1 MLRIILPAL
10 AVAFLVSPALAQ
22 TRPDPA
28 CARPATPV
36 IRAICADPALQDL
49 DQSVARA
56 FIAARARVDR
66 EALPALEK
74 DQKSFLSE
82 RAIVLESK
90 DMALADYLK
99 NRISFLESI
108 KSPAWGRDAAAFVG
122 TWRNSVG
129 EVRITRDADDRLIV
143 AISTL
148 SPAENRWICDIE
160 GAAAPKNGRL
170 EFSEEDVTIRLA
182 RRGSALVVA
191 DEIPQGD
198 GGRPFCGDNGFIEG
212 AYLKVD

>member
-1 MLRIILPAL
+1 MLRTFSA
-10 AVAFLVSPALAQ
+10 AVAAILIASPAVAQ
-22 TRPDPA
+22 QQN
-28 CARPATPV
+28 CAAQATPV
-36 IRAICADPALQDL
+36 ARAICADPALQEL
-49 DQSVARA
+49 DRAVSRA
-56 FIAARARVDR
+56 FTAARARVDR

-82 RAIVLESK
+82 RAIVLESR
-90 DMALADYLK
+90 DITLADYLS
-99 NRISFLESI
+99 NRIAFLQNVR
-108 KSPAWGRDAAAFVG
+108 SPAWGRDASAFVG

-129 EVRITRDADDRLIV
+129 EVRITRDEGDRLVV

-170 EFSEEDVTIRLA
+170 EFSEDDVVIRLA

-191 DEIPQGD
+191 DEVPQGD

>member
-1 MLRIILPAL
+1 MLRTFFTAIAAILIA
-10 AVAFLVSPALAQ
+10 SPAIAQ
-22 TRPDPA
+22 KQN
-28 CARPATPV
+28 CATPATPV
-36 IRAICADPALQDL
+36 ARAICAEPALQEL
-49 DQSVARA
+49 DRALSRA

-66 EALPALEK
+66 EALPVLEK

-82 RAIVLESK
+82 RAIVLESR
-90 DMALADYLK
+90 DITLADYLS
-99 NRISFLESI
+99 NRIAFLQNV

-129 EVRITRDADDRLIV
+129 EVRITREDGDRLVV

-160 GAAAPKNGRL
+160 GSAAPKNGRL
-170 EFSEEDVTIRLA
+170 EFSEDDVTIRLA

-191 DEIPQGD
+191 DEVPQGD
-198 GGRPFCGDNGFIEG
+198 GGRPFCGDNGFIDG

>member
-1 MLRIILPAL
+1 MFRIFAAASA
-10 AVAFLVSPALAQ
+10 AVLLTSPALAQ
-22 TRPDPA
+22 QPN
-28 CARPATPV
+28 CATPKTPV
-36 IRAICADPALQDL
+36 AKAICADPALQEL
-49 DQSVARA
+49 DRA
-56 FIAARARVDR
+56 VTRSFVAARARVDR

-82 RAIVLESK
+82 RAIVLESR
-90 DMALADYLK
+90 DIALADYLR
-99 NRISFLESI
+99 NRIAFLENI

-129 EVRITRDADDRLIV
+129 EVRITREDGDRLVV

-160 GAAAPKNGRL
+160 GAAAPKNGRI
-170 EFSEEDVTIRLA
+170 EFSEDDVTIRLA

-191 DEIPQGD
+191 DEVPQGD